1 GMRTDRF
8 TPDSNPSSTSDSSA
22 VVVLVEEIRFE
33 NGVMMAHI
41 ETTPM
46 RLDIIDLSTADTDG
60 DGVVMVGEHSTVGFS
75 VANLG
80 GVTARDV
87 RVVLRTSDPF
97 LEVRTPEV
105 TLGDLELGDKASG
118 QSTVRFR
125 SGFHG
130 THAAHVVQE
139 VYAQGELVTQ
149 RPFTLTGISAVRARE
164 VAVSDD
170 LGNGDSRVQVAEI
183 FQLLP
188 DLEVSHPELPK
199 MSL

>member
-1 GMRTDRF
+1 
-8 TPDSNPSSTSDSSA
+8 
-22 VVVLVEEIRFE
+22 
-33 NGVMMAHI
+33 
-41 ETTPM
+41 
-46 RLDIIDLSTADTDG
+46 
-60 DGVVMVGEHSTVGFS
+60 
-75 VANLG
+75 
-80 GVTARDV
+80 
-87 RVVLRTSDPF
+87 
-97 LEVRTPEV
+97 
-105 TLGDLELGDKASG
+105 
-118 QSTVRFR
+118 
-125 SGFHG
+125 
-130 THAAHVVQE
+130 